1 VQHPKLS
8 IIIPVLNQEQY
19 LRASIESVINQDF
32 TDYELIV
39 IDGKSTDNSLDII
52 KEYESKISYWES
64 SEDKNVYDA
73 MNKGINKTNG
83 DWLYFLGANDKIC
96 KDTFQNIFS
105 KRLKNTNLIFGNVI
119 YQNNEEFKGK
129 YSNSLFLRNSIHHQG
144 ALYHK
149 RCFYDRKFNYN
160 YSILA
165 DYDFNLGLFLEKRKA
180 LYFNFNFA
188 ICNNNGISKLKGFEH
203 YKQEFNIKKNRLNA
217 VQFVIYGS
225 VTLGKFLLN
234 RLGVL

>member
-1 VQHPKLS
+1 MRHPKLS

-19 LRASIESVINQDF
+19 LQIAIESVINQDF

-52 KEYESKISYWES
+52 KKYQSKISYWES
-64 SEDKNVYDA
+64 SEDENVYDA
-73 MNKGINKTNG
+73 MNKGISKTNG
-83 DWLYFLGANDKIC
+83 DWLYFLGADDKIY

-105 KRLKNTNLIFGNVI
+105 NPLENTNLIFGNII
-119 YQNNEEFKGK
+119 YQNNEKFKGE

-149 RCFYDRKFNYN
+149 RCFYVEKFNCN

-188 ICNNNGISKLKGFEH
+188 ICGNHGISKQKSSEH

-217 VQFVIYGS
+217 VQFVVYGS
-225 VTLGKFLLN
+225 VTLGKFVLN
-234 RLGVL
+234 RLGIL